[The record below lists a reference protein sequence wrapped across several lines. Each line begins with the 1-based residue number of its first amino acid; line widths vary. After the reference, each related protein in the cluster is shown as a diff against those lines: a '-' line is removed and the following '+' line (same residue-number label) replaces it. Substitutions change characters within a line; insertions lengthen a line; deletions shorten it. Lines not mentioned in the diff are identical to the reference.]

1 MFEVTLSLLQ
11 KMLLSL
17 AVGAILGL
25 EREHSKRQTILGI
38 RTFSLIS
45 ITGLLL
51 TELSKDYYYIASSI
65 GLVGIFALALFFYF
79 FRATHLKNALGLTTV
94 MMLPL
99 TYVLGM
105 LISANFILESIAATV
120 IIAYVLIEKGEVHH
134 LVEMISRREIVD
146 FLIFSVIAFV
156 IYPLIPSSS
165 YAFLGWKLNPQ
176 SFVLSVILIS
186 FLSFVSH
193 VIVRVIKHNAVLYA
207 SFFGGLISSLAT
219 VMLFAR
225 DKKVTLDA
233 LKLSF
238 TSSSAGSILRDALLL
253 VFINLPLFRSSAFIF
268 LIPIVAFLF
277 LTQYYSK
284 GLKLE
289 NFKFIYNEP
298 ISLSFVLKFAGV
310 LFAVTAV
317 TSIIATVS
325 PGPLFYISML
335 AAGGV
340 NSASVIASVAF
351 LFTSGALPES
361 VAINSIF
368 LGLLGSALS
377 KLAITSNKSQWGNSK
392 SVLLLICLSLVFL
405 IAGYFASLNFTL

>member
-1 MFEVTLSLLQ
+1 MYEVSLTLLQ

-25 EREHSKRQTILGI
+25 EREHSKRQTLLGI
-38 RTFSLIS
+38 RTFALIS
-45 ITGLLL
+45 ITGTLL
-51 TELSKDYYYIASSI
+51 TELSKDFYYIASSI
-65 GLVGIFALALFFYF
+65 GLVGIFAIALFFYF

-105 LISANFILESIAATV
+105 LISTNYILESIAATV
-120 IIAYVLIEKGEVHH
+120 IIAYVLIEKSEVHH

-146 FLIFSVIAFV
+146 FLIFAVIAFV
-156 IYPLIPSSS
+156 IYPLIPSSG
-165 YAFLGWKLNPQ
+165 YTFLEMKLNPQ

-193 VIVRVIKHNAVLYA
+193 VIVRVIRHNAVLYA

-238 TSSSAGSILRDALLL
+238 TSSSAGSILRDGLLL
-253 VFINLPLFRSSAFIF
+253 IFINLALFQSTAFIF
-268 LIPIVAFLF
+268 IIPIVAYLL
-277 LTQYYSK
+277 LTQFYSK
-284 GLKLE
+284 DLKLE

-298 ISLSFVLKFAGV
+298 ISLNFVLKFAAV
-310 LFAVTAV
+310 LFVVTAI
-317 TSIIATVS
+317 TSFIATFS
-325 PGPLFYISML
+325 PGPLFYLSML
-335 AAGGV
+335 AAGAV
-340 NSASVIASVAF
+340 NSASVMASIAF
-351 LFTSGALPES
+351 LFTSGNLPKS
-361 VAINSIF
+361 VAINGIF
-368 LGLLGSALS
+368 LGLLGSALA
-377 KLAITSNKSQWGNSK
+377 KLAIASNKSQWGSSK
-392 SVLLLICLSLVFL
+392 SILLLVGLSLVFL
-405 IAGYFASLNFTL
+405 IAGYFASLNFTI